1 LKKKVLFRV
10 IGSEAVGMGHIYRS
24 LSLADELKSHDVYFS
39 SNLESDLAIKHLSEQ
54 RRWLGATPDSDLVLQ
69 VNRIKPDM
77 VIFDS
82 LNTQAEMILALKKL
96 GLKIVSFEDL
106 GSGSSFTCLTINELF
121 DVPALK
127 GDNYRWGKE
136 YFFVRDE
143 FLNVL
148 PRTKPKKIKNILL
161 SFGGVDQHNLS
172 KKIYLKICDFCKHND
187 IHIHIV
193 TGPGY
198 RDNDSLEALTKNT
211 EGVDLTHATGVISN
225 IMAEV
230 DFSISS
236 NGRTVYELAHMNV
249 PGIVIDQHAREG
261 THHFACPE
269 NGFLNLGLYSLGT
282 TENRVMETFSKIV
295 ENHELF
301 DALYEKLEAHH
312 FEKTQ
317 CKTIQEIQSLL
328 N

>member
-1 LKKKVLFRV
+1 MEKKVLFRV

-39 SNLESDLAIKHLSEQ
+39 SNLESDLAIKYLSEQ
-54 RRWLGATPDSDLVLQ
+54 RGWLGATSDSDLVLQ
-69 VNRIKPDM
+69 ITRIKPDM
-77 VIFDS
+77 VIFDI

-96 GLKIVSFEDL
+96 GLRIVSFEDL

-127 GDNYRWGKE
+127 GDNYRWGKD

-172 KKIYLKICDFCKHND
+172 KKIYLKIRDFCKHND

-193 TGPGY
+193 TVPGY
-198 RDNDSLEALTKNT
+198 QDHDSLEALTKYKDA
-211 EGVDLTHATGVISN
+211 VDLTHATGVISN
-225 IMAEV
+225 IMAKV

-269 NGFLNLGLYSLGT
+269 NGFLNLGLYSLDT
-282 TENRVMETFSKIV
+282 TENKVMETFSKIV

-301 DALYEKLEAHH
+301 EALYEKLESHH